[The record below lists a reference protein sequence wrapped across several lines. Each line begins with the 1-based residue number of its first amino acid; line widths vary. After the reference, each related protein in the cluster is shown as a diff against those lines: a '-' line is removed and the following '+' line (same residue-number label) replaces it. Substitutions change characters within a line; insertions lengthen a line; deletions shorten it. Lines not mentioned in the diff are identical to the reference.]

1 MPLPVWVACSGLYMG
16 GCPLS
21 WFQHGFQFAL
31 CWQTPEF
38 FHSEMHAALHLLPLS
53 WFQHDI
59 KIAQTHSSG
68 LSQWNARRP
77 SPNTTELVLARKRNR
92 KEKKRKDSAGSDN
105 IASMIKGGGYVGQTV
120 EKNKWVRGVV
130 CRSTQAQSLTV
141 VACVILQSH
150 GEYLVFRVHVWW
162 SVHSVRVS
170 ILNLMVLQVKV
181 CQRFVCVV
189 FVDSP
194 HSSIGCV
201 KRRNKAKWILDW

>member
-68 LSQWNARRP
+68 LSQWNARPP

-130 CRSTQAQSLTV
+130 CRSTQAQTLTV
-141 VACVILQSH
+141 VACVILQCIPCFNECRCLMECS
-150 GEYLVFRVHVWW
+150 L
-162 SVHSVRVS
+162 SLCVRFLIYGS
-170 ILNLMVLQVKV
+170 PDKV
-181 CQRFVCVV
+181 CQRFFCMV
-189 FVDSP
+189 
-194 HSSIGCV
+194 
-201 KRRNKAKWILDW
+201 L